1 MMSQHSDFAN
11 ANDSCS
17 GDFSVFSSVLIQV
30 VQSQL
35 FLTAVTEA
43 GGE

>member
-1 MMSQHSDFAN
+1 MMSQHSGFVN
-11 ANDSCS
+11 TSDSCS
-17 GDFSVFSSVLIQV
+17 GNFSVFSSALIQV